1 MNIILRELRTS
12 IKSLLIWCSVFAVLV
27 TMYLTEF
34 SAFANNDEMVDLLDS
49 MPEGMMEAFRF
60 NSFNMTTLTG
70 FFGLL
75 FTYFTLVL
83 CIHAILKGNSIIAK
97 EERDKTV
104 EFTLVLPVRRSRIV
118 FAKLIAAVVNCALI
132 LAFLYGFI
140 IISIQKY
147 LPEENFMKFFSLVIL
162 GTFITQMIFLSIGIL
177 LGCSIKQYK
186 KSGYI
191 GASIILITYIMTI
204 FIDLNEKLDFLK
216 YITPFKYFDTLLIKN
231 ELTLDWTYVIISLAV
246 ISVCLAIGFVTYRKR
261 DLYI

>member
-1 MNIILRELRTS
+1 MNIIFRELRTS
-12 IKSLLIWCSVFAVLV
+12 IKSLLIWCGVLAILV
-27 TMYLTEF
+27 TMYLAEF
-34 SAFANNDEMVDLLDS
+34 SAFANNEDMIDLLDS
-49 MPEGMMEAFRF
+49 MPEGMMEVFRF

-118 FAKLIAAVVNCALI
+118 FAKLIAAVINCALI

-147 LPEENFMKFFSLVIL
+147 LPEENFIKFFSLVIL

-186 KSGYI
+186 RSGYI
-191 GASIILITYIMTI
+191 GTSIILITYIMTI
-204 FIDLNEKLDFLK
+204 FIELNEKLDFLK
-216 YITPFKYFDTLLIKN
+216 YITPFKYFDTLIIKN
-231 ELTLDWTYVIISLAV
+231 ELTLDWTYVIISIAIIAV
-246 ISVCLAIGFVTYRKR
+246 SLTIGFVAYKKR